1 MTPALASESLATRMF
16 APLGI
21 VTRTAAPAP
30 LPHATAAN
38 ESANVDRRIQ
48 ANRNRIISSLKSR
61 VSRRAPALSPEPIA
75 ASLELAPRAAH
86 SSLLHAHGLKLGPAV
101 AIAMFARIAK
111 FKFLTA
117 LPTRRLG
124 QLQRV
129 LKKYRRR
136 EGIDIALSTF
146 G

>member
-1 MTPALASESLATRMF
+1 
-16 APLGI
+16 
-21 VTRTAAPAP
+21 
-30 LPHATAAN
+30 
-38 ESANVDRRIQ
+38 
-48 ANRNRIISSLKSR
+48 
-61 VSRRAPALSPEPIA
+61 
-75 ASLELAPRAAH
+75 
-86 SSLLHAHGLKLGPAV
+86 
-101 AIAMFARIAK
+101 MFARIAK